1 MIGELLFGLGVI
13 VGMLLTAWLLGAL
26 WIGDRQRSDAR
37 ITELLT
43 LIEAQRAPAEYAGYV
58 AQAPAEPGPQYL
70 FSDDGLIGI
79 PLPEDT

>member
-1 MIGELLFGLGVI
+1 MTALLI
-13 VGMLLTAWLLGAL
+13 VVVALATLAGACVLAL
-26 WIGDRQRSDAR
+26 WEAFAEERRRTA
-37 ITELLT
+37 ELLT